1 MKKNI
6 FYMVATCC
14 GLLLSCLLHAQE
26 KIVQGTYAECQALAK
41 KENKLI
47 LIDLYFVGCMPCAE
61 MDKQVFPDPAVV
73 SELKANYIL
82 YKTDVMKEMDGKRL
96 ARKYGAP
103 GFPTYVIVNPD
114 GKTLLTESGFFGVD
128 RFVPFLKEAVQRS
141 KSELFLAFNNS
152 LDNNYPAAYSE
163 RFIKTGEKHDFA
175 ELEGYLDQQKDLF
188 GEAAFLAN
196 SVTSFPKYNDWV
208 YTHLPQLIKMYGSN
222 LLRNKISAM
231 TSKKS
236 KQYGSAQQLDSLESM
251 LTYIRPTFNDKL
263 WDTFLPT
270 FISNYY
276 TSSKD
281 ANTYLKLITQFNL
294 YTTWDLRSNALGQVI
309 IDQAKEPK
317 ILNKI
322 LAEYQQ
328 QQSIGQLDVIDNYR
342 LTLLYYYLKD
352 FKNAKKSVQTLLN
365 ADLSSSNHST
375 LKKEILALKDA
386 IDKKNPDLFQAK
398 DIKKIIPFTL
408 S

>member
-14 GLLLSCLLHAQE
+14 GLLLSCMLYAQE
-26 KIVQGTYAECQALAK
+26 KIVQGTYADCQALAK

-128 RFVPFLKEAVQRS
+128 RFVPLLKEAVQRS

-152 LDNNYPAAYSE
+152 LDNNYPAPYSE
-163 RFIKTGEKHDFA
+163 RFIKTDEKHDFA

-188 GEAAFLAN
+188 GETAFLAN
-196 SVTSFPKYNDWV
+196 SVTS
-208 YTHLPQLIKMYGSN
+208 
-222 LLRNKISAM
+222 
-231 TSKKS
+231 
-236 KQYGSAQQLDSLESM
+236 
-251 LTYIRPTFNDKL
+251 
-263 WDTFLPT
+263 
-270 FISNYY
+270 
-276 TSSKD
+276 
-281 ANTYLKLITQFNL
+281 
-294 YTTWDLRSNALGQVI
+294 
-309 IDQAKEPK
+309 
-317 ILNKI
+317 
-322 LAEYQQ
+322 
-328 QQSIGQLDVIDNYR
+328 
-342 LTLLYYYLKD
+342 
-352 FKNAKKSVQTLLN
+352 
-365 ADLSSSNHST
+365 
-375 LKKEILALKDA
+375 
-386 IDKKNPDLFQAK
+386 
-398 DIKKIIPFTL
+398 
-408 S
+408 